1 MCTEKENEELMEVL
15 ITAARA
21 AFLSLKE
28 TTKEHFYFYVF
39 IFDEG
44 MHPYIS
50 AWSYEALEASKLS
63 DDELYETEWEVR
75 IELMEEAMK
84 RLDASG
90 LFGTG
95 KERECVVINVEQA
108 PPDGDGAEYDRAL
121 RLNPPSALVSEYL
134 EACETPENDQP
145 VTANSKEVVSD
156 GEWLSLCY
164 GSENTETYFSYN
176 PEYANT
182 VERLEEVD
190 LGDENVYT
198 PINYDGQ
205 SPIPKCQAIT
215 DMYASVKAVEY
226 FIRTGELYPGID
238 WAYYF

>member
-1 MCTEKENEELMEVL
+1 MCTEKDNEKLMEAL

-121 RLNPPSALVSEYL
+121 RLNPPSALVSKYL
-134 EACETPENDQP
+134 ETCETPEND
-145 VTANSKEVVSD
+145 
-156 GEWLSLCY
+156 
-164 GSENTETYFSYN
+164 
-176 PEYANT
+176 
-182 VERLEEVD
+182 
-190 LGDENVYT
+190 
-198 PINYDGQ
+198 
-205 SPIPKCQAIT
+205 
-215 DMYASVKAVEY
+215 
-226 FIRTGELYPGID
+226 
-238 WAYYF
+238 

>member
-1 MCTEKENEELMEVL
+1 MCTEKDNEKLMEAL

-121 RLNPPSALVSEYL
+121 RLNPPSTLLSEYL
-134 EACETPENDQP
+134 ETCETPEND
-145 VTANSKEVVSD
+145 
-156 GEWLSLCY
+156 
-164 GSENTETYFSYN
+164 
-176 PEYANT
+176 
-182 VERLEEVD
+182 
-190 LGDENVYT
+190 
-198 PINYDGQ
+198 
-205 SPIPKCQAIT
+205 
-215 DMYASVKAVEY
+215 
-226 FIRTGELYPGID
+226 
-238 WAYYF
+238 